1 MPTSAEAAAPTV
13 TITPPSG
20 TQTAAFDVTITFS
33 EDVTGFEKGDIGLT
47 NGASVMD
54 LTGSDDSYTAT
65 IKSKVTGDITISV
78 GANVA
83 TNTGGEGNTAATN
96 QTVSVDLPHS
106 IMIMGPSGDEDRNAA
121 FDITVMFTESVG
133 AFVAGDITLTPSTMA
148 TVGTPSGNA
157 PTYTVTITPAANQDG
172 TLSIQIAANAVQ
184 DSSSVNYGTASNT
197 VTVDID
203 NVRPTVSSITGP
215 STTQNGDFAVTITFN
230 EEVDDFDAGD
240 LTVSGGA
247 SAPSSWTTGAD
258 GSTSFTG
265 TIDISGVSTGNSN
278 SVGISVGSN
287 VAEDAAGNGN
297 AASASTVDLTVT
309 VDNKKP
315 TPTLGSV
322 TGTKNADFTVSITFD
337 ESVSNFAKSDI
348 SFSAQSGT
356 AGGTA
361 KSLTGSGMTYS
372 ATITPSGTG
381 TLRISVP
388 AGAADDGAGNTSNA
402 SAHVDVSVD
411 TEAPT
416 PTITVPMTPQNG
428 AFDATI
434 DFGETV
440 TGFVKADVTVG
451 GTATHT
457 VGALSGGTNGSYT
470 LRITP
475 TTSGTITI
483 DVAAN
488 VATDGGSNSNNAATQ
503 ATVTIDKD
511 PPMPTITAPTTDQKD
526 AFDLTIDFGEDV
538 TGFVVGDLT
547 VAGATK
553 ASNWKSGDA
562 GPQTYTIT
570 LTPTAADGTEGTV
583 TIDVNANVAM
593 DAATNNNTAATQAS
607 VSIDKKRPTVM

>member
-65 IKSKVTGDITISV
+65 IKPKVTGDITISV

-133 AFVAGDITLTPSTMA
+133 AFVADDITLTPSTMA
-148 TVGTPSGNA
+148 TVGTPSGSA
-157 PTYTVTITPAANQDG
+157 PTYTVTITPEANQDG
-172 TLSIQIAANAVQ
+172 ELSIQIGANAVQ

-197 VTVDID
+197 ITVDID

-215 STTQNGDFAVTITFN
+215 SGAQNDDFDVTITFS
-230 EEVDDFDAGD
+230 EEVDNFTPSD
-240 LTVSGGA
+240 LTVSGDA
-247 SAPSSWTTGAD
+247 DAPSSWTTGAD

-322 TGTKNADFTVSITFD
+322 TGTKNADFIVSITFD

-348 SFSAQSGT
+348 IPFLKVYLA
-356 AGGTA
+356 
-361 KSLTGSGMTYS
+361 LTE
-372 ATITPSGTG
+372 P
-381 TLRISVP
+381 
-388 AGAADDGAGNTSNA
+388 
-402 SAHVDVSVD
+402 
-411 TEAPT
+411 
-416 PTITVPMTPQNG
+416 
-428 AFDATI
+428 
-434 DFGETV
+434 
-440 TGFVKADVTVG
+440 
-451 GTATHT
+451 THT
-457 VGALSGGTNGSYT
+457 
-470 LRITP
+470 TP
-475 TTSGTITI
+475 GRC
-483 DVAAN
+483 
-488 VATDGGSNSNNAATQ
+488 
-503 ATVTIDKD
+503 
-511 PPMPTITAPTTDQKD
+511 
-526 AFDLTIDFGEDV
+526 
-538 TGFVVGDLT
+538 GF
-547 VAGATK
+547 
-553 ASNWKSGDA
+553 
-562 GPQTYTIT
+562 
-570 LTPTAADGTEGTV
+570 
-583 TIDVNANVAM
+583 
-593 DAATNNNTAATQAS
+593 
-607 VSIDKKRPTVM
+607 